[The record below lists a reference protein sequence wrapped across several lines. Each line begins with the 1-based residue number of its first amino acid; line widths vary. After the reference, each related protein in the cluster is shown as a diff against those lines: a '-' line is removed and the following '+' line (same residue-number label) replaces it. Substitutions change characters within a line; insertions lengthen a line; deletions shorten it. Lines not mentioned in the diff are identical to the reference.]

1 MTSLL
6 PCFKTYL
13 LAMFIFMMLCA
24 LGMFML
30 TCMYALIS
38 MPRCSFWYRPQF
50 CLCQRRTVTEV
61 ARDGDNLYALY
72 LCVGPAGSAQRNWQ
86 LNSKFL
92 S

>member
-1 MTSLL
+1 MASLL

-13 LAMFIFMMLCA
+13 LGMFIFMMLCA

-50 CLCQRRTVTEV
+50 CLCQRRTVTFE
-61 ARDGDNLYALY
+61 
-72 LCVGPAGSAQRNWQ
+72 GSKPKSRGMLITCMHCTSVLVLLDQ
-86 LNSKFL
+86 LNETGN
-92 S
+92 